1 MTDIVRQAAAGEARP
16 EATPTERTY
25 ERLSALDASFLHA
38 ETPTTPLHV
47 GSVAVFEGSPFF
59 DERGRFRIDE
69 LRQRVADRLHL
80 VPRFRRKVMWVPFG
94 QGRPVWVDHA
104 DFDIA
109 NHVKV
114 MVLPGPGTREQLF
127 ELCELLQMRMLD
139 RDRPLWELWFVGGLD
154 DGNVALIEKVHH
166 ALVDGVS
173 GVDAATATLD
183 LERDP
188 PPAEVPPWRPAPP
201 PTPGRLLVESWWQRA
216 TDPVELARSAQ
227 AVLRVPARLAREA
240 AEIGGALSSLGD
252 PRSLLSSTSLIR
264 PVGRRRRLVSVRQ
277 ELADLKR
284 AKAAF
289 GATVNDVVLAAVA
302 GGVRRLL
309 ASRGEPVDGREL
321 HVLVPVS
328 VRADHE
334 HLALGNKVSSLFIP
348 LPIGEDS
355 AIGRLELVRQAVGE
369 QKERNLAEGTE
380 LVLEWMDHLPPM
392 LTAMLARSIHRQP
405 FVDLVV
411 TNVPGPQVPLYC
423 MGAEMLE
430 ATSVVPL
437 GGNLSV
443 GIAIL
448 SYNGWLT
455 LGIHA
460 DRDACPDVAVLADG
474 IRESFAELVALEPD
488 AG

>member
-1 MTDIVRQAAAGEARP
+1 MTDTHSTATATGTGPSEDGAEAAGPA
-16 EATPTERTY
+16 Y
-25 ERLSALDASFLHA
+25 ERLTALDASFLHA
-38 ETPTTPLHV
+38 ESPATPMHV
-47 GSVAVFEGSPFF
+47 GSVAVFEGAPFF
-59 DERGRFRIDE
+59 DDDGRFRIDE
-69 LRQRVADRLHL
+69 LRERVASRLHL
-80 VPRFRRKVMWVPFG
+80 VPRFRKKVQWVPLG
-94 QGRPVWVDHA
+94 QGRPVWVDDD

-109 NHVKV
+109 RHVRV
-114 MVLPGPGTREQLF
+114 MVLPGPGSRQQLYD
-127 ELCELLQMRMLD
+127 LCELLQMRLLD

-154 DGNVALIEKVHH
+154 DGNVAMVEKVHH

-183 LERDP
+183 LDRDAP
-188 PPAEVPPWRPAPP
+188 FAPGPAWSPAPAP
-201 PTPGRLLVESWWQRA
+201 SPGRLLTDSLWQRL
-216 TDPVELARSAQ
+216 TDPVELGRSAQ
-227 AVLRVPARLAREA
+227 AVLRAPGRLLREA
-240 AEIGGALSSLGD
+240 AEVGAAATTVLA
-252 PRSLLSSTSLIR
+252 PRSLLSTTSLIR
-264 PVGRRRRLVSVRQ
+264 PVGRRRRLVPVRQ
-277 ELADLKR
+277 DLAELKR

-302 GGVRRLL
+302 GGVRQLL
-309 ASRGEPVDGREL
+309 QARGDDVDGREL

-334 HLALGNKVSSLFIP
+334 HLALGNRVGSLFVG

-355 AIGRLELVRQAVGE
+355 AIGRLELIRQAVGD
-369 QKERNLAEGTE
+369 QKDRHLAEGTE

-392 LTAMLARSIHRQP
+392 LTGALARTIHRQP

-423 MGAEMLE
+423 MGAEMLDV
-430 ATSVVPL
+430 TPIVPL

-448 SYNGWLT
+448 SYNGAIT

-474 IRESFAELVALEPD
+474 IRDAFAELLALT
-488 AG
+488 